1 MKDLQGQGRRV
12 MINWQRN
19 RRIPGYW
26 VGEKQSWIFSCL
38 FRWEDCWISSCSTHS
53 NSGIYWSLA
62 RGRSMTS
69 IKALVSPPRMLH
81 GEEFY
86 DEPKDVEGQE
96 RRPAAKVI
104 TRNMRENLMGH
115 RKGWNS
121 SFFFVEKFKLG
132 KKFLKPNP
140 SCTHIIYSMLD
151 FPGF

>member
-38 FRWEDCWISSCSTHS
+38 FRWEDC
-53 NSGIYWSLA
+53 
-62 RGRSMTS
+62 SMTS

-81 GEEFY
+81 GEDFY

-104 TRNMRENLMGH
+104 TRNMRENLMGAH

-140 SCTHIIYSMLD
+140 SCTHIIYSTLD